1 MNSELAWQV
10 IDKYFEDNP
19 NSLVQHH
26 LASYNDF
33 IVNGI
38 KRIFKEKNPIV
49 LQKEQDTST
58 NIFKLRCELY
68 IGGKGGNR
76 IYYGKPVIYDD
87 ENGGLVK
94 RSHFM
99 YPNEARLRN
108 MTYGT
113 TIHYDIDVDFIMRDV
128 EDNIR
133 VETLVLEK
141 VFLGRFPI
149 MLQSELCILNG
160 LNSSVRFNMGE
171 CRNDHGGYFII
182 DGKEKFIISQEKFA
196 DNMLYIR
203 EYDDEG
209 ELYSHSADIRTV
221 SEDAS
226 KPERTMSVRIVAPGA
241 RYSNRQIVVLIPNV
255 RKPIP
260 LFIVMRAL
268 GVLSDKDIIEYCLL
282 DIDKNENM
290 VDLFI
295 PSIHDANKIFTQEI
309 ALKFISTFT
318 KSKTVSHVH
327 DILMNYFLPQLGELN
342 YINKAYYL
350 GYIVYKLLLVY
361 TKNEKPTDRDNFKF
375 KRVDSP
381 GRLLYDLF
389 KEYYSLQQANIRL
402 AIDREYYGNASRY
415 NTADS
420 FPSLIS
426 LNKNEIFQDRI
437 VESGFKKAFKGNWGS
452 VEHTKKI
459 GVVQDANRLSYNSFI
474 AGFRKINLP
483 IDSSSKSIKPRLLH
497 SSQWGIIDPVDTP
510 DGANCGLHKNMT
522 LMCHITTGFSGQ
534 PMIKWMRDIIGMK
547 LLEECPRKYLFN
559 STKIFINGAWVGVIS
574 NPEEVNIQIK
584 AYRRFGLISPFI
596 SAHWEIQS
604 NEMFIFTDGGRL
616 CRPLFY
622 YDAISSRYAFERKE
636 ILILLQSGNFTWKNL
651 IIGMNGIDEKNVTEY
666 VIESPIIYTP
676 LMLYGVETIVDIQK
690 SGKNMSSILEYVDTA
705 EEESLLISLS
715 YNARDKPYTHIE
727 IHPSILY
734 GFMGNQIVYPE
745 NNPLPRNA
753 FACGQAKQAI
763 SLYSTNFFSRIDKMG
778 VMLNYGQIPLVKS
791 RYLKHINNEEHPC
804 GENVIV
810 AIMCYSGY
818 NVEDSILFNEGSVKR
833 GMFRTT
839 YFNSYETREESTKNK
854 GVAVD
859 SHIVNIES
867 EANVIGLKPG
877 YEYDHLDM
885 YGMIKENTELNDK
898 IVLIGKVKTN
908 LDNPEHPI
916 DESVFPKKGQ
926 LGFVDKTFITESEEG
941 TRLAKVRI
949 REERMP
955 SIGDK
960 FASRAGQ
967 KGTVGVL
974 IREQDMPFTADGI
987 RPDIII
993 NPHAI
998 PSRMTIGQLVE
1009 TLVGKA
1015 CSLYGAFGD
1024 CTAFLNTGPKE
1035 KQYGKLLLNE
1045 GFHSSGTQILYNG
1058 MTGEQIQSD
1067 IFIGPTYYMRLKHM
1081 VKDKINYRARGPR
1094 TLLTRQTV
1102 QGRANDGGLRVGE
1115 MERDGIIGHGISH
1128 FLQESMMIRG
1138 DEYFMAICNKTGT
1151 IAIYNSMRD
1160 LFISPMA
1167 DGPIKFTGNLLSE
1180 MNIDKITRFGRSFSI
1195 VRVPYSFKLLMQ
1207 ELLTMNVSMRIITED
1222 NIELIESMAYSKTIN
1237 KLMFDETPQTSDIIS
1252 RVIESS
1258 KAKSSIGHV
1267 GSKGSRKV
1275 ELDKKQE
1282 NTNAILLD
1290 NQKAQEKMLK
1300 DIENL
1305 GWRLD
1310 SRELVEGEGEGA
1322 GAGEGMPKRYRYI
1335 FASLVLDA
1343 KGSPTEI
1350 WDGPAGGYG
1359 QFPNTHPV
1367 GWSEKDL
1374 VYPNGERIPDE
1385 IMANELARNQTPNN
1399 WLSSYVN
1406 IAQEFQKVMYRK
1418 KLLEEAKQQAER
1430 GIEQGAEAMSPQF
1443 QNLSPPGYTAS
1454 SPVYGSSPVVGTAA
1468 AANPYQSMGF
1478 GAAAAALSQPQSPIG
1493 YQSAPGSPIYSSYI
1507 PTSPQYTVSSPV
1519 GSPIVLS
1526 GQPMN
1531 VMVPTNPLQA
1541 VMPIGAQGQGHG
1553 QGQGTPGIL
1562 SVEKQQSKEDEE
1574 KGEQQGK
1581 KTVFINSP

>member
-1 MNSELAWQV
+1 MNSELAWQI
-10 IDKYFEDNP
+10 IDKYFDDNP
-19 NSLVQHH
+19 NILVQHH
-26 LASYNDF
+26 LESYNDF
-33 IVNGI
+33 ITTGI

-49 LQKEQDTST
+49 LQKEEDVSK
-58 NIFKLRCELY
+58 NIFKLRCELF
-68 IGGKGGNR
+68 IGGKSGNR
-76 IYYGKPVIYDD
+76 LYYGKPVIYDD
-87 ENGGLVK
+87 ENNGLVK

-113 TIHYDIDVDFIMRDV
+113 TIHYDVEVDFIMRDA

-133 VETLVLEK
+133 VETAVLEK

-160 LNSSVRFNMGE
+160 LNPSVRFNMGE
-171 CRNDHGGYFII
+171 CRNDYGGYFII

-203 EYDDEG
+203 EYDDDDG

-226 KPERTMSVRIVAPGA
+226 KPERTMSVRVVAPGA
-241 RYSNRQIVVLIPNV
+241 RYSNGQIVVLIPNV
-255 RKPIP
+255 RKPMP

-282 DIDKNENM
+282 DLDKNANM
-290 VDLFI
+290 IDLFI
-295 PSIHDANKIFTQEI
+295 PSIHDASRIFTQEV

-361 TKNEKPTDRDNFKF
+361 TKVEKPTDRDNFKF

-389 KEYYSLQQANIRL
+389 KEYYSLQQASIRL

-415 NTADS
+415 NSAQS
-420 FPSLIS
+420 FPSLIL
-426 LNKNEIFQDRI
+426 LNKNEIFQDRV

-459 GVVQDANRLSYNSFI
+459 GVVQDVNRLSYNSFI

-483 IDSSSKSIKPRLLH
+483 MDSSSKSIKPRLLH

-547 LLEECPRKYLFN
+547 LLEECPRKYLFS
-559 STKIFINGAWVGVIS
+559 STKVFINGAWVGVLS
-574 NPEEVNIQIK
+574 NPDQVNIQIK
-584 AYRRFGLISPFI
+584 TYRRFGLISPFI
-596 SAHWEIQS
+596 SAHWEIQN
-604 NEMFIFTDGGRL
+604 NEMYIFTDGGRL
-616 CRPLFY
+616 CRPLLY
-622 YDAISSRYAFERKE
+622 YDTIDMRYAFERKE
-636 ILILLQSGNFTWKNL
+636 ILASLQSDNFSWKSL
-651 IIGMNGIDEKNVTEY
+651 VVGMNAKIALEY
-666 VIESPIIYTP
+666 KLDSPIIYTP
-676 LMLYGVETIVDIQK
+676 MMLYGVETILDIQR
-690 SGKNMSSILEYVDTA
+690 GKIPSIIEYVDTA
-705 EEESLLISLS
+705 EEESLLITLS

-839 YFNSYETREESTKNK
+839 YFNSYETREESSKDK
-854 GVAVD
+854 GVVVD
-859 SHIVNIES
+859 SHIANIES
-867 EANVIGLKPG
+867 ETNVIGLKPG
-877 YEYDHLDM
+877 YEYNHLDM

-908 LDNPEHPI
+908 LDNPERPI
-916 DESVFPKKGQ
+916 DDSVFPKKGQ

-941 TRLAKVRI
+941 ARLAKVRI

-974 IREQDMPFTADGI
+974 IREQDMPFTSDGI

-1024 CTAFLNTGPKE
+1024 CTAFLNVGPKE
-1035 KQYGKLLLNE
+1035 KQYGKLLVNE

-1067 IFIGPTYYMRLKHM
+1067 IYIGPTYYMRLKHM

-1115 MERDGIIGHGISH
+1115 MERDGIIAHGISH

-1160 LFISPMA
+1160 LFMSPMA
-1167 DGPIKFTGNLLSE
+1167 DGPIKFTGNLLSD

-1195 VRVPYSFKLLMQ
+1195 IRIPYSFKLLMQ
-1207 ELLTMNVSMRIITED
+1207 ELMTMNVSMRIITED
-1222 NIELIESMAYSKTIN
+1222 NIDQLDSMSYSKTIN
-1237 KLMFDETPQTSDIIS
+1237 KLMFDDTPQTTDVIS
-1252 RVIESS
+1252 RVIESN
-1258 KAKSSIGHV
+1258 KERSSV
-1267 GSKGSRKV
+1267 GYVATKVSRKA

-1305 GWRLD
+1305 GWRLE
-1310 SRELVEGEGEGA
+1310 SRELVEGSDGEGT
-1322 GAGEGMPKRYRYI
+1322 PKRYRYV
-1335 FASLVLDA
+1335 FASLILDER
-1343 KGSPTEI
+1343 GSPTEI

-1374 VYPNGERIPDE
+1374 LYPSGEKIPDE

-1399 WLSSYVN
+1399 WLSSYIN
-1406 IAQEFQKVMYRK
+1406 IVQEYEKVMYRK
-1418 KLLEEAKQQAER
+1418 RIMEEAKQRAEQ
-1430 GIEQGAEAMSPQF
+1430 GIEE
-1443 QNLSPPGYTAS
+1443 
-1454 SPVYGSSPVVGTAA
+1454 GSLQ
-1468 AANPYQSMGF
+1468 YQSLGF
-1478 GAAAAALSQPQSPIG
+1478 GAAAAA
-1493 YQSAPGSPIYSSYI
+1493 SAAGLAA
-1507 PTSPQYTVSSPV
+1507 SPV
-1519 GSPIVLS
+1519 GSPQYAPSSPQYAPSSPQYAPSSPQYAPSSPQYAPSSPQYSSAISPVGSPVALA
-1526 GQPMN
+1526 GQATN
-1531 VMVPTNPLQA
+1531 VVFPTNPLQP
-1541 VMPIGAQGQGHG
+1541 VMPAGIAQQVPQAQGM
-1553 QGQGTPGIL
+1553 L
-1562 SVEKQQSKEDEE
+1562 SVEKQPSKEESTE
-1574 KGEQQGK
+1574 GSGEGK
-1581 KTVFINSP
+1581 KTVMVTPFPGKL

>member
-1 MNSELAWQV
+1 MNSELAWQI
-10 IDKYFEDNP
+10 IDKYFDDNP
-19 NSLVQHH
+19 NILVQHH
-26 LASYNDF
+26 LESYNDF
-33 IVNGI
+33 MTTGI
-38 KRIFKEKNPIV
+38 KRILKEKNPIV
-49 LQKEQDTST
+49 LQKEEDVSK
-58 NIFKLRCELY
+58 NIFKLRCELF
-68 IGGKGGNR
+68 IGGKSGNR
-76 IYYGKPVIYDD
+76 LYYGKPVIYDD
-87 ENGGLVK
+87 ENNGLVK

-113 TIHYDIDVDFIMRDV
+113 TIHYDVEVDFIMRDA

-133 VETLVLEK
+133 VETAVLEK
-141 VFLGRFPI
+141 IFLGRFPI

-160 LNSSVRFNMGE
+160 LNPSVRFNMGE
-171 CRNDHGGYFII
+171 CRNDYGGYFII

-203 EYDDEG
+203 EYDDDDG

-226 KPERTMSVRIVAPGA
+226 KPERTMSVRLVAQGA
-241 RYSNRQIVVLIPNV
+241 RYSNGQIVVLIPNV

-282 DIDKNENM
+282 DLDKNANM
-290 VDLFI
+290 IDLFI
-295 PSIHDANKIFTQEI
+295 PSIHDASRIFTQEV

-327 DILMNYFLPQLGELN
+327 DILINYFLPQLGELN

-361 TKNEKPTDRDNFKF
+361 TKVEKPTDRDNFKF

-389 KEYYSLQQANIRL
+389 KEYYSLQQASIRL

-415 NTADS
+415 NSVQS
-420 FPSLIS
+420 FPSLIL

-459 GVVQDANRLSYNSFI
+459 GVVQDVNRLSYNSFI

-483 IDSSSKSIKPRLLH
+483 MDSSSKSIKPRLLH

-547 LLEECPRKYLFN
+547 LLEECPRKYLFS
-559 STKIFINGAWVGVIS
+559 STKVFINGAWVGVLS
-574 NPEEVNIQIK
+574 NPDQVNIQIK
-584 AYRRFGLISPFI
+584 TYRRFGLISPFI
-596 SAHWEIQS
+596 SAHWEIQN
-604 NEMFIFTDGGRL
+604 NEMYIFTDGGRL
-616 CRPLFY
+616 CRPLLY
-622 YDAISSRYAFERKE
+622 YDTIDMRYAFERKE
-636 ILILLQSGNFTWKNL
+636 ILAALQSDNFTWKSL
-651 IIGMNGIDEKNVTEY
+651 VVGMNEKIAVEY
-666 VIESPIIYTP
+666 TLDSPTIYTP
-676 LMLYGVETIVDIQK
+676 IRLYGVETILDIQR
-690 SGKNMSSILEYVDTA
+690 GKIPSIIEYVDTA
-705 EEESLLISLS
+705 EEESLLITLS

-753 FACGQAKQAI
+753 FACGQAKQAV

-839 YFNSYETREESTKNK
+839 YFNSYETREESSKDK
-854 GVAVD
+854 GVVVD
-859 SHIVNIES
+859 SHIANIES
-867 EANVIGLKPG
+867 ETNVIGLKPG
-877 YEYDHLDM
+877 YEYNHLDM

-908 LDNPEHPI
+908 LDNPDRPI
-916 DESVFPKKGQ
+916 DDSVFPKKGQ

-941 TRLAKVRI
+941 ARLAKVRI

-974 IREQDMPFTADGI
+974 IREQDMPFTSDGI

-1024 CTAFLNTGPKE
+1024 CTAFLNVGPKE
-1035 KQYGKLLLNE
+1035 KQYGKLLVNE

-1067 IFIGPTYYMRLKHM
+1067 IYIGPTYYMRLKHM

-1115 MERDGIIGHGISH
+1115 MERDGIIAHGISH

-1167 DGPIKFTGNLLSE
+1167 DGPIKFTGNLLSD

-1195 VRVPYSFKLLMQ
+1195 IRIPYSFKLLMQ
-1207 ELLTMNVSMRIITED
+1207 ELMTMNVSMRIITED
-1222 NIELIESMAYSKTIN
+1222 NIDQLDSMSYSKTIN
-1237 KLMFDETPQTSDIIS
+1237 KLMFDDTPQTTDVIS
-1252 RVIESS
+1252 RVIESNKERS
-1258 KAKSSIGHV
+1258 SVGYVATKA
-1267 GSKGSRKV
+1267 SRKA

-1305 GWRLD
+1305 GWRLE
-1310 SRELVEGEGEGA
+1310 SRELVEGSDGEGT
-1322 GAGEGMPKRYRYI
+1322 PKRYRYV
-1335 FASLVLDA
+1335 FASLILDDR
-1343 KGSPTEI
+1343 GSPTEI

-1374 VYPNGERIPDE
+1374 LYTSGEKIPDE

-1399 WLSSYVN
+1399 WLSSYIN
-1406 IAQEFQKVMYRK
+1406 IVQEYDKVIYRK
-1418 KLLEEAKQQAER
+1418 RIMEEAKQRAEQ
-1430 GIEQGAEAMSPQF
+1430 GIEEGSPQ
-1443 QNLSPPGYTAS
+1443 
-1454 SPVYGSSPVVGTAA
+1454 
-1468 AANPYQSMGF
+1468 YQSLGF
-1478 GAAAAALSQPQSPIG
+1478 GAAAAASVAGL
-1493 YQSAPGSPIYSSYI
+1493 AA
-1507 PTSPQYTVSSPV
+1507 SPV
-1519 GSPIVLS
+1519 GSPQYAPSSPQYAASSPQYAASSPQYAASSPVYAASSPQYSSVISPTGSPVALA
-1526 GQPMN
+1526 GQATN
-1531 VMVPTNPLQA
+1531 VVFPTNPLQA
-1541 VMPIGAQGQGHG
+1541 VMPAGIAQQVPQAQGM
-1553 QGQGTPGIL
+1553 L
-1562 SVEKQQSKEDEE
+1562 SVEKQPSKEESTE
-1574 KGEQQGK
+1574 GSGEGK
-1581 KTVFINSP
+1581 KTVMVTPFPGKL